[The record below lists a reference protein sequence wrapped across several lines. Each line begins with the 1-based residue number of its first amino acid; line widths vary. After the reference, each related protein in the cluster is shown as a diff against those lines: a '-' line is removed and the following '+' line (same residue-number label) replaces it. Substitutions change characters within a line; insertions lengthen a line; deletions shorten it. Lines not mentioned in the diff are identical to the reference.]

1 MLCSLC
7 DIPFW
12 WFCARWDAMDLNF
25 ITSQIIQ
32 AAIAVHKALGPGLL
46 ESVYQKCMVIELDLM
61 GIRVESEVELPIFY
75 RDQKITD
82 LGFRIDLLVESVII
96 VELKSVEAVKPVH
109 KKQLLTYLRLAE
121 KEIGLLINFNEV
133 LLKDG
138 ISRIINKP
146 L

>member
-1 MLCSLC
+1 
-7 DIPFW
+7 
-12 WFCARWDAMDLNF
+12 MDLNF

-46 ESVYQKCMVIELDLM
+46 ESVYQKCMVIELDRM

>member
-1 MLCSLC
+1 MG
-7 DIPFW
+7 
-12 WFCARWDAMDLNF
+12 AMDLNF

-46 ESVYQKCMVIELDLM
+46 ESVYQKCMVIELDRM
-61 GIRVESEVELPIFY
+61 GIRVESELELPIFY

-96 VELKSVEAVKPVH
+96 VELESVETVKPVH
-109 KKQLLTYLRLAE
+109 RKQLLTYLRLAE

>member
-1 MLCSLC
+1 
-7 DIPFW
+7 
-12 WFCARWDAMDLNF
+12 MDLNF

-46 ESVYQKCMVIELDLM
+46 ESVYQKCMGIELDRM
-61 GIRVESEVELPIFY
+61 GIRVESELELPIFY

-96 VELKSVEAVKPVH
+96 VELKSVEAVKPLH

>member
-1 MLCSLC
+1 
-7 DIPFW
+7 
-12 WFCARWDAMDLNF
+12 MDLNF

-46 ESVYQKCMVIELDLM
+46 ESVYQKCMVIELDRM

-96 VELKSVEAVKPVH
+96 VELKSVETVKPVH